1 VLPQT
6 YKLALIEFGDS
17 TEIEYIMLSADNVAE
32 IPIEI
37 GGDVDE
43 VVLVV
48 TGTTRYTRQKAPYR
62 FELQR
67 MD

>member
-1 VLPQT
+1 MIQ
-6 YKLALIEFGDS
+6 FGDS
-17 TEIEYIMLSADNVAE
+17 TEIEYITLSADNVAE

-37 GGDVDE
+37 GGEVDE

-48 TGTTRYTRQKAPYR
+48 TGITRYTRQKAPYR

-67 MD
+67 ID